1 GKGVIK
7 IKSKLAPV
15 LPSSTIAGGTTA
27 AAAAAAVRLP
37 ETTYK
42 NVNSINAFNGSVAV
56 TSSNLGLGTTFLHD
70 TPATASITKLST
82 SPHLMS
88 PTHNVLTGSGT
99 GTGYSNTSVLNNTSI
114 GTSSVGTGTGAG
126 VICSSD
132 SGISSIISS
141 TPSLSQLS
149 PPPVSNAVSL
159 AILASSIVTT
169 SSNCAMTNNNG
180 SSNSCTP
187 GSGSGSGGRCSP
199 IIGGITANLTNGLA
213 SSSCIYGASAT
224 GTGSGSPL
232 LYAERTSPALNMMV
246 SSGKTKNLSPLQNAS
261 IGVSMASYTAGS
273 GTLTSIAVSTAVST
287 QAQTGS
293 GSNYLNTIKML
304 GPAASIDLGT
314 SPLTHRNYPSI
325 KGFTFRRS
333 FDDKIIAVSTATA
346 SGHVSS
352 QSQTSL
358 GGPAISAAS
367 YISHFPA
374 TSSHHHHYHHHLQQ
388 QSQQTPHFAHYHP
401 QHTSHLHHNHLHHA
415 THSAL
420 HHHLVGGGGVGGFH
434 GNFMGISSSAVKH
447 SVASANSAVPFL
459 PSPLYAPLTS
469 SQSTTKLSHR
479 DDFLQQIGYLPTT
492 RIYSTPSSLVDEDKA
507 QQDFLSLSL
516 SPPLNRRRDMPALR
530 GPYVSLDKMESITQV
545 ILGTMDFLSSASTN
559 TGVCEAPSSKAT
571 ELISLLSKPDMCLKD
586 EAPSWK
592 YLYKLMDFFQLLL
605 HTILPYISLASE
617 HFTNIQHSL
626 AGWREQLYSH
636 YQLYSNILMNDQ
648 LFVFA
653 LKLSSLLLFLFVMH
667 WLKQISTSTHENLQQ
682 QHEKLHS
689 QAAGNGGL
697 PPISLNETV
706 KPQTIICEFE
716 FKTPG
721 ELRAEAE
728 AVNIVMLDMEEKK
741 RRKRFSKKRKC
752 VSAGPIL
759 IHLRQTKK
767 NKKPIAAPQP
777 YVVAMLPPEEAR
789 DHYLPLRSTPLV
801 VGSRKPQAV
810 VINNISMD
818 HEEPDIAYISE
829 PRGTLST
836 TDEIFPDSPE
846 SSLYGSDEE
855 QEDVAQ
861 YCRGGYHP
869 VVIGDIFDN
878 RFRVVRKLGWGHFS
892 TVWLCRD
899 LKEEKYVALKVVKSA
914 PHYIETAADEIR
926 LLEAIRDA
934 DPLDVKR
941 ERIVRLLNHFTV
953 RGVNGVH
960 TCLVFEALG
969 CSLYKLIVKNNYQG
983 LAVAQVRNIIKQVL
997 EGLDYLHSKCNII
1010 HTDIKPENIL
1020 LVIDNAAAMN
1030 QQIDDEITSLR
1041 IKGVDFPDSYISSIE
1056 KQTKTRAKWPL
1067 QNIEMNAA
1075 NTTTNTANNS
1085 ASSTPLP
1092 PPLNVGVGGGGGGS
1106 NLSGD
1111 KEDTSSLTSK
1121 YSSLMGDSIEGSS
1134 TGGGNNQTSNTTGNL
1149 NNRYRTEKKITA
1161 KSIDEAEEIGIETKL
1176 NQNNSNNDNNNFD
1189 NNNAVPQT
1197 DKEIN
1202 SLNTATINDNSN
1214 VSTTLTTTTKTSDKM
1229 SFETTSTT
1237 PLPSKPS
1244 IIKPT
1249 ITSNTTSM
1257 SSKPPTETTPGS
1269 DIEQTNNKLNN
1280 TNTTI
1285 PQTQSYTNAIQSLI
1299 NNTNVRVKIADL
1311 GNACYEYHHFTEDIQ
1326 TRQYR
1331 SIEVLLGAPYN
1342 YTADIW
1348 STACLAFELA
1358 TGDYL
1363 FDPHAGETYSRDED
1377 HLAHIIE
1384 LLGTIPPS
1392 VILRGK
1398 HGLKYF
1404 TSYGS
1409 LRYITKLKPWSLINV
1424 LIEKYDWDPVEA
1436 KKFSDFLL
1444 PMLEYNPVIRASA
1457 AECLTHPWLEEKEE
1471 FV

>member
-1 GKGVIK
+1 
-7 IKSKLAPV
+7 
-15 LPSSTIAGGTTA
+15 
-27 AAAAAAVRLP
+27 
-37 ETTYK
+37 
-42 NVNSINAFNGSVAV
+42 
-56 TSSNLGLGTTFLHD
+56 
-70 TPATASITKLST
+70 
-82 SPHLMS
+82 MS

-530 GPYVSLDKMESITQV
+530 GPYVSL
-545 ILGTMDFLSSASTN
+545 
-559 TGVCEAPSSKAT
+559 
-571 ELISLLSKPDMCLKD
+571 
-586 EAPSWK
+586 
-592 YLYKLMDFFQLLL
+592 
-605 HTILPYISLASE
+605 
-617 HFTNIQHSL
+617 
-626 AGWREQLYSH
+626 
-636 YQLYSNILMNDQ
+636 
-648 LFVFA
+648 
-653 LKLSSLLLFLFVMH
+653 
-667 WLKQISTSTHENLQQ
+667 
-682 QHEKLHS
+682 
-689 QAAGNGGL
+689 
-697 PPISLNETV
+697 
-706 KPQTIICEFE
+706 
-716 FKTPG
+716 
-721 ELRAEAE
+721 
-728 AVNIVMLDMEEKK
+728 
-741 RRKRFSKKRKC
+741 
-752 VSAGPIL
+752 
-759 IHLRQTKK
+759 
-767 NKKPIAAPQP
+767 
-777 YVVAMLPPEEAR
+777 
-789 DHYLPLRSTPLV
+789 
-801 VGSRKPQAV
+801 
-810 VINNISMD
+810 
-818 HEEPDIAYISE
+818 SE

-1237 PLPSKPS
+1237 PLPSPPS

>member
-1 GKGVIK
+1 MQTSGSAV
-7 IKSKLAPV
+7 
-15 LPSSTIAGGTTA
+15 T
-27 AAAAAAVRLP
+27 AAVRL
-37 ETTYK
+37 ESAL
-42 NVNSINAFNGSVAV
+42 NVNSISAFNGSLAV
-56 TSSNLGLGTTFLHD
+56 SSIGGGTGSSNSISLLHCPSTSSGSTL
-70 TPATASITKLST
+70 TKISSN

-88 PTHNVLTGSGT
+88 PTHTPGLGNGMGVGT
-99 GTGYSNTSVLNNTSI
+99 AGMVYGNSSINNMA
-114 GTSSVGTGTGAG
+114 SVGGVSS

-141 TPSLSQLS
+141 TPSLTQLS
-149 PPPVSNAVSL
+149 PPPAVSNAVSL
-159 AILASSIVTT
+159 AILASSVVTT
-169 SSNCAMTNNNG
+169 SGSNAAMTTNNNG
-180 SSNSCTP
+180 STP

-199 IIGGITANLTNGLA
+199 IIGGITANLSNGLA
-213 SSSCIYGASAT
+213 SSSCIYSSAPPVTSAS
-224 GTGSGSPL
+224 SCGSPL
-232 LYAERTSPALNMMV
+232 LFAERTSPALSML
-246 SSGKTKNLSPLQNAS
+246 SSGGGKTKTLSPLQNAS
-261 IGVSMASYTAGS
+261 IGVTLASGGVSA
-273 GTLTSIAVSTAVST
+273 AVVASSSAISSQSPQSVS
-287 QAQTGS
+287 A
-293 GSNYLNTIKML
+293 SNYLNTIKIL
-304 GPAASIDLGT
+304 GPAASIDLGS
-314 SPLTHRNYPSI
+314 SPLTHRNYSTI

-333 FDDKIIAVSTATA
+333 FDDKIIAVSTSAGADVVPAVSA
-346 SGHVSS
+346 SPY
-352 QSQTSL
+352 L
-358 GGPAISAAS
+358 
-367 YISHFPA
+367 SHFPA
-374 TSSHHHHYHHHLQQ
+374 TAPHHHHYHHHLQQ
-388 QSQQTPHFAHYHP
+388 PSQQIPHFAHYHP
-401 QHTSHLHHNHLHHA
+401 QHPSHLHHNHLHRA
-415 THSAL
+415 SP
-420 HHHLVGGGGVGGFH
+420 FH
-434 GNFMGISSSAVKH
+434 PNFMSSAVKY
-447 SVASANSAVPFL
+447 SVASANVAPYL
-459 PSPLYAPLTS
+459 PPPLYAPLTS

-530 GPYVSLDKMESITQV
+530 GPYVSL
-545 ILGTMDFLSSASTN
+545 
-559 TGVCEAPSSKAT
+559 
-571 ELISLLSKPDMCLKD
+571 
-586 EAPSWK
+586 
-592 YLYKLMDFFQLLL
+592 
-605 HTILPYISLASE
+605 
-617 HFTNIQHSL
+617 
-626 AGWREQLYSH
+626 
-636 YQLYSNILMNDQ
+636 
-648 LFVFA
+648 
-653 LKLSSLLLFLFVMH
+653 
-667 WLKQISTSTHENLQQ
+667 
-682 QHEKLHS
+682 
-689 QAAGNGGL
+689 
-697 PPISLNETV
+697 
-706 KPQTIICEFE
+706 
-716 FKTPG
+716 
-721 ELRAEAE
+721 
-728 AVNIVMLDMEEKK
+728 
-741 RRKRFSKKRKC
+741 
-752 VSAGPIL
+752 
-759 IHLRQTKK
+759 
-767 NKKPIAAPQP
+767 
-777 YVVAMLPPEEAR
+777 
-789 DHYLPLRSTPLV
+789 
-801 VGSRKPQAV
+801 
-810 VINNISMD
+810 
-818 HEEPDIAYISE
+818 SE

-836 TDEIFPDSPE
+836 TDEIFPDSPD

-855 QEDVAQ
+855 QEDAAQ

-899 LKEEKYVALKVVKSA
+899 LKDEKYVALKVVKSA

-983 LAVAQVRNIIKQVL
+983 LALAQVRNIIKQVL

-1067 QNIEMNAA
+1067 QNIETNATNA
-1075 NTTTNTANNS
+1075 TNTNTANNS

-1092 PPLNVGVGGGGGGS
+1092 PPMGAGGS

-1111 KEDTSSLTSK
+1111 KDDTSSIASK
-1121 YSSLMGDSIEGSS
+1121 YSSLMGDSIDGGSS
-1134 TGGGNNQTSNTTGNL
+1134 TGGGGGGGGMTNATNSSTTGNL
-1149 NNRYRTEKKITA
+1149 NNRFRTEKKITA
-1161 KSIDEAEEIGIETKL
+1161 K
-1176 NQNNSNNDNNNFD
+1176 
-1189 NNNAVPQT
+1189 
-1197 DKEIN
+1197 
-1202 SLNTATINDNSN
+1202 
-1214 VSTTLTTTTKTSDKM
+1214 
-1229 SFETTSTT
+1229 
-1237 PLPSKPS
+1237 
-1244 IIKPT
+1244 
-1249 ITSNTTSM
+1249 
-1257 SSKPPTETTPGS
+1257 PPTETTTTTKGS
-1269 DIEQTNNKLNN
+1269 DIQEQSSNQLNN
-1280 TNTTI
+1280 TNTNTI

-1377 HLAHIIE
+1377 HLAHIVE

-1392 VILRGK
+1392 VIFRGK
-1398 HGLKYF
+1398 HGVKYF

-1409 LRYITKLKPWSLINV
+1409 LRNITKLKPWSLINV
-1424 LIEKYDWDPVEA
+1424 LIEKYDWDPIEA

-1457 AECLTHPWLEEKEE
+1457 AECLNHPWLEEKEE